1 MPGEKPQF
9 SKTDLRRG
17 LLTGK
22 ARAPEPAQP
31 AQPAREDATGKLEQ
45 ALLFGEDETPFSDRE
60 MDRRTKR

>member
-22 ARAPEPAQP
+22 ARAPEP

>member
-17 LLTGK
+17 LFTAK
-22 ARAPEPAQP
+22 ARPPEQVVPV
-31 AQPAREDATGKLEQ
+31 RESATGKLEQ

-60 MDRRTKR
+60 VDRKNRRE